1 MSLWFDTQR
10 DPRSSC
16 HERTQWSLETG
27 WPLKNNCQLSPVTN
41 ALTPSGAHAEFARPR
56 PGQAV
61 TGPIATSTKRLSLET
76 AAWDRDKGDS
86 NLRSR
91 DKYPFSCHEDH
102 AALLGRD
109 RRSLSK
115 AIQAAREACHHP
127 GPTIRSHRLRN
138 KQRQNDDKKECITEF
153 SATDRHG
160 IQRSLPGCTQK
171 TSIGIPVIRTP
182 TPLVMFRLS
191 LHNICYRT
199 QSSFSHG
206 GAKSLL
212 NWTVPSLF
220 P

>member
-1 MSLWFDTQR
+1 MAAEEQLPVEPCDERPYTFRGPCQARQT
-10 DPRSSC
+10 SSWPGWDWT
-16 HERTQWSLETG
+16 HRTRTEMT
-27 WPLKNNCQLSPVTN
+27 
-41 ALTPSGAHAEFARPR
+41 
-56 PGQAV
+56 
-61 TGPIATSTKRLSLET
+61 SLET

-102 AALLGRD
+102 AALLGRN

-115 AIQAAREACHHP
+115 AIQAAREAFRHP
-127 GPTIRSHRLRN
+127 GATIRSHRLRN
-138 KQRQNDDKKECITEF
+138 KQRQNDDKKECMTEF
-153 SATDRHG
+153 SATDRHR

-171 TSIGIPVIRTP
+171 TSIGIPVLRTP